1 MAFPEALTDLRDF
14 LGDRLST
21 AGPVLQQHSQ
31 SESHIRSPAPD
42 AVAFPQDSAEVA
54 RIAAICA
61 RHAVPIVG
69 WGAGTSL
76 EGHTLAVKGG
86 LTVDFRL
93 MNKVL
98 AVYPEDML
106 AVVQPGILRERLNEE
121 LRDTGLFFP
130 VDPGANASLSGMGK
144 LYLMGAEHG
153 PAWAVMGQIKRALDP
168 HNLMNPGK
176 LVPQK

>member
-1 MAFPEALTDLRDF
+1 MALPEALSDLRDF

-21 AGPVLQQHSQ
+21 ATPVLLQHSQ
-31 SESHIRSPAPD
+31 SESHIRAPAPN

-76 EGHTLAVKGG
+76 EGHALAVKGG

-98 AVYPEDML
+98 AVYPEDMPVSYTHL
-106 AVVQPGILRERLNEE
+106 DVYKRQASVCVGSNRPRRFSKAPRPRSRTPGRRVV
-121 LRDTGLFFP
+121 F
-130 VDPGANASLSGMGK
+130 GAS
-144 LYLMGAEHG
+144 
-153 PAWAVMGQIKRALDP
+153 IRAI
-168 HNLMNPGK
+168 
-176 LVPQK
+176 